1 MWPYRK
7 IICNRI
13 RITNLI
19 LYVDYRNNLSG
30 RQLMTEVATGE
41 STLNW
46 DVLVTPGI
54 PTVASD
60 RAPRTKQL
68 MWSPISSTLISGK
81 RDAVLVDHLYYRR
94 ASGRPRKLGCGERQ
108 EPDNDLC
115 HPRTSARELYDKVEL
130 YPDRVN
136 PEGALWL

>member
-1 MWPYRK
+1 
-7 IICNRI
+7 
-13 RITNLI
+13 
-19 LYVDYRNNLSG
+19 
-30 RQLMTEVATGE
+30 MTEVATGE

-81 RDAVLVDHLYYRR
+81 R
-94 ASGRPRKLGCGERQ
+94 
-108 EPDNDLC
+108 EPSSSTPLL
-115 HPRTSARELYDKVEL
+115 PSSKRTSS
-130 YPDRVN
+130 
-136 PEGALWL
+136 

>member
-1 MWPYRK
+1 
-7 IICNRI
+7 
-13 RITNLI
+13 
-19 LYVDYRNNLSG
+19 
-30 RQLMTEVATGE
+30 MTEVATGE

-46 DVLVTPGI
+46 DVFVTPGI
-54 PTVASD
+54 PTIASD

-81 RDAVLVDHLYYRR
+81 RDAVLVDTFYYRR
-94 ASGRPRKLGCGERQ
+94 ASGHPRKLGCGERQ

-115 HPRTSARELYDKVEL
+115 HPRTSARGLYDKMEL

-136 PEGALWL
+136 PGGALWLSARAVKP